1 MNQKI
6 WYVFVEKGDA
16 VVSGSC
22 GSLWKRQ
29 EDLFMLVILFDWNS
43 NWLKNDSVWVWGK
56 NKQIVFL
63 FIEQALGWNLLALQ
77 RLQQAT
83 ASFILQIFFVF
94 ALIA

>member
-29 EDLFMLVILFDWNS
+29 EDLFMLVILFD
-43 NWLKNDSVWVWGK
+43 
-56 NKQIVFL
+56 
-63 FIEQALGWNLLALQ
+63 
-77 RLQQAT
+77 
-83 ASFILQIFFVF
+83 
-94 ALIA
+94 